1 LAGAQAKSRLTGYGM
16 GDAYRSV
23 WDCLVE
29 TTRLRLGVLRAL
41 AQPGLMAEARSSL
54 EKRGLRKEITS
65 LLLDILP
72 YERPRQIKSDGAHTA
87 FVKPDLSGL
96 TDEELDAIERIA
108 LKLGPPPPLE
118 LLGQHLPLWFHEE
131 RARRREL
138 RQTAIEMRDYEKLRR
153 EQAKRGGLLHHD
165 LDRSARIIALRERN
179 RAYGAE
185 KGCDTD

>member
-65 LLLDILP
+65 LLLDVLP

-108 LKLGPPPPLE
+108 LKLGAASSTGAPGPASPPVVSRGKGAPP
-118 LLGQHLPLWFHEE
+118 
-131 RARRREL
+131 RATTDRHRDARL
-138 RQTAIEMRDYEKLRR
+138 RKTPP
-153 EQAKRGGLLHHD
+153 
-165 LDRSARIIALRERN
+165 
-179 RAYGAE
+179 
-185 KGCDTD
+185 